1 MQIRD
6 ALHSMT
12 FAHTI
17 QRTLYALACF
27 TGAFL
32 ILFFALFVAFAA
44 HTFAADILMS
54 PSLGTYTKGQSFT
67 VSVRLDPKGKSV
79 NAVESTL
86 TFDTSKLSVVSVSK
100 TGSIFSL
107 WTTEPTFSNTLG
119 TVQFGGGSPTPFST
133 ASQLVSI
140 TFQANAEGTAA
151 VDFKKASVLAAD
163 GLGTDVYGASVKGSY
178 TIGGA
183 TTPTPTPET
192 PTTPKTEPAQTL
204 DTNDEEETSDTI
216 AFGDPPRA
224 PDVGSKVFLDQDTW
238 YATSSGLFT
247 WELPFDVTEMAMDM
261 STSSEFIPV
270 TIIKPPV
277 SEKLLTE
284 LELFD
289 GVQYFTIQYRNQVG
303 WGAIAHRKILV
314 DTEPPAPFTID
325 VRAGNSTSSFPT
337 LSFDAKDY
345 TSGIDRYDLTI
356 ANREP
361 VIVTPDEARLGY
373 LITALEDGTYT
384 VRVTAFDKAGN
395 KIESTT
401 PILITSGWKPASLE
415 EKASIAWALFTASNI
430 TISLLFL
437 LIIALIGY
445 IIYERK
451 LFGRMETRLRKE
463 TKEIQDQTEKIF
475 SALRDEIYEQIN
487 SITRKPRLSRQEKSA
502 IEGLNSAL
510 EVSETLIEKEIVD
523 VQKILK

>member
-1 MQIRD
+1 
-6 ALHSMT
+6 MT
-12 FAHTI
+12 RAPNIHMSIQKTI
-17 QRTLYALACF
+17 LTMGY
-27 TGAFL
+27 
-32 ILFFALFVAFAA
+32 FFVVLCVSFFIFVPS
-44 HTFAADILMS
+44 TFAADILMS
-54 PSLGTYTKGQSFT
+54 PSVGTYTKGQSFT
-67 VSVRLDPKGKSV
+67 TTVRLDPKAKSV
-79 NAVESTL
+79 NAVEATL

-119 TVQFGGGSPTPFST
+119 TIQFGGGSPTPFST
-133 ASQLVSI
+133 QSALISI
-140 TFQANAEGTAA
+140 TFQANAEGSAI

-163 GLGTDVYGASVKGSY
+163 GLGTDVYSASVKGTY
-178 TIGGA
+178 TIGGQA
-183 TTPTPTPET
+183 TPPTPTD
-192 PTTPKTEPAQTL
+192 TPKTETAETL
-204 DTNDEEETSDTI
+204 KTDDEEPTSDTI

-224 PDVGSKVFLDQDTW
+224 PEVGSKTFLDAETW

-247 WELPFDVTEMAMDM
+247 WELPFDVTELAMDVA
-261 STSSEFIPV
+261 TSADFTPV
-270 TIIKPPV
+270 TRIKPPV
-277 SEKLLTE
+277 SEKNLTE
-284 LELFD
+284 YDLSE

-303 WGAIAHRKILV
+303 WGGIAHRKVLV
-314 DTEPPAPFTID
+314 DTEPPLPFTIN

-337 LSFDAKDY
+337 LSFDAIDR
-345 TSGIDRYDLTI
+345 TSGIDRYELII
-356 ANREP
+356 ANKEP
-361 VIVTPDEARLGY
+361 VTVTPDEARLGY
-373 LITALEDGTYT
+373 LITAIEDGTVT
-384 VRVTAFDKAGN
+384 ARVTAFDKAGN
-395 KIESTT
+395 KIERSTAL
-401 PILITSGWKPASLE
+401 LITSGWKPPSTD
-415 EKASIAWALFTASNI
+415 KKGSVAWALFTGTTI

-451 LFGRMETRLRKE
+451 LFVKLEARLRKE

-487 SITRKPRLSRQEKSA
+487 AITKKPRLSRQEKAA